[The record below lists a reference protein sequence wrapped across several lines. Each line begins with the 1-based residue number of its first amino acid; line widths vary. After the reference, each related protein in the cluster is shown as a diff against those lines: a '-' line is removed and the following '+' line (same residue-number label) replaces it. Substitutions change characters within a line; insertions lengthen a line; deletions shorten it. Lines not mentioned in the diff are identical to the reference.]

1 MARGG
6 ICPPRAVHSREYRR
20 KTESQKGPMGISV
33 TYMAEGAMVM
43 INKERVTQTFM
54 DYVRIDSETH
64 FEKAMTERLV
74 ADLKAL
80 GLDVYTD
87 KAGEI
92 PGVDSDGAN
101 IYCYIEGDPNYDAIL
116 FSSHMDTVTPGKGV
130 DPYIED
136 GYIRSRGNTI
146 LGADDKS
153 GVAAIME
160 AVRTLVETGVPH
172 RPVEIIFTIREE
184 GGLNGSA
191 HLEYERIRSK
201 YGVVL
206 DSSNDVGKLV
216 TSAPGQM
223 RLYADIY
230 GKMAH
235 AGSDPEKGISAI
247 QVAAVAVSRMKL
259 QRIDW
264 ETTAN
269 IGTLSCIGATN
280 VVQDHVTFAAETR
293 SKNQEKLQAQC
304 DHMVQCL
311 QDACNAFGARL
322 EYRVVNSYKSYALAD
337 EHPHVQLLMQ
347 KCREMGLEPW
357 TTYTGG
363 GTDGNHFNAH
373 GIETAVLACGMEM
386 EHTTDE
392 QIKIKNLE
400 DVSQLVLNIMRI

>member
-1 MARGG
+1 
-6 ICPPRAVHSREYRR
+6 
-20 KTESQKGPMGISV
+20 
-33 TYMAEGAMVM
+33 
-43 INKERVTQTFM
+43 
-54 DYVRIDSETH
+54 
-64 FEKAMTERLV
+64 
-74 ADLKAL
+74 
-80 GLDVYTD
+80 
-87 KAGEI
+87 
-92 PGVDSDGAN
+92 
-101 IYCYIEGDPNYDAIL
+101 
-116 FSSHMDTVTPGKGV
+116 
-130 DPYIED
+130 
-136 GYIRSRGNTI
+136 
-146 LGADDKS
+146 
-153 GVAAIME
+153 
-160 AVRTLVETGVPH
+160 
-172 RPVEIIFTIREE
+172 
-184 GGLNGSA
+184 
-191 HLEYERIRSK
+191 
-201 YGVVL
+201 
-206 DSSNDVGKLV
+206 
-216 TSAPGQM
+216 M